1 MSAAKA
7 PRTGISANGRRPIL
21 ILGSVLEMMAS
32 GPPDADAAVALIAA
46 AATPAGLPRVEAE
59 RTAHS
64 GIRTTDVVNLVDR
77 ALAPKPDL
85 IVHASNP
92 PATAEALR
100 DLLAASG
107 KLFDRGMPVRIIQP
121 ADGGPPSAARLT
133 KHNVVFEA
141 HRLCQP
147 VRLDPKG
154 DRQAITLS
162 ERLAQMYLDMTG
174 EWDLPPL
181 AGVSTAPLL
190 SADGSVRV
198 ADGYDPETALWCC
211 HVPILTLPPHPS
223 RTVAEAALWRLRE
236 AFRTFPFSDA
246 SRR

>member
-1 MSAAKA
+1 M
-7 PRTGISANGRRPIL
+7 
-21 ILGSVLEMMAS
+21 V
-32 GPPDADAAVALIAA
+32 
-46 AATPAGLPRVEAE
+46 
-59 RTAHS
+59 
-64 GIRTTDVVNLVDR
+64 DVVNLVDR
-77 ALAPKPDL
+77 ALAQPDL
-85 IVHASNP
+85 FVHASNL
-92 PATAEALR
+92 PATVKALR

-107 KLFDRGMPVRIIQP
+107 NLFDRGMPVRVTVP
-121 ADGGPPSAARLT
+121 ADGSPPSATRLT
-133 KHNVVFEA
+133 KYNIVMEA
-141 HRLCQP
+141 HELCQP
-147 VRLDPKG
+147 VKLGAKG
-154 DRQAITLS
+154 ERTPITLPVGV
-162 ERLAQMYLDMTG
+162 AQMYLDMAG